1 MSWKMCVKSV
11 SLLTL
16 KLARTAQKYQ
26 MQLST
31 SFHPPDFISTINSG
45 EITGLQ
51 TEHME
56 QKSFYLNGDVIST
69 PHPNLKQ
76 NKTK

>member
-1 MSWKMCVKSV
+1 MSQKMLCVKSV

-16 KLARTAQKYQ
+16 QLAGTAQKDQ

-31 SFHPPDFISTINSG
+31 SFPPPNFISTINSG

-51 TEHME
+51 IEHME
-56 QKSFYLNGDVIST
+56 QKSFHLNEDVTLT

-76 NKTK
+76 KKR